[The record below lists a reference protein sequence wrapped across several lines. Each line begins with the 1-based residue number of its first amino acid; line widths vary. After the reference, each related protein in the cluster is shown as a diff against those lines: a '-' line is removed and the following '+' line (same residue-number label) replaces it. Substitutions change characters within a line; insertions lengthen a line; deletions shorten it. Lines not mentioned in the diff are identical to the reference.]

1 MAEGKATIKIPR
13 QLYNKLQ
20 TIIEDTG
27 FNSVTDFVVYV
38 LRDLA
43 AERIADTEDKNTRE
57 LADTDLTQEEISAIK
72 KRLKNLGYLS

>member
-20 TIIEDTG
+20 KITEDTG
-27 FNSVTDFVVYV
+27 FNSVTDFIVYV

-43 AERIADTEDKNTRE
+43 AERIADTNDKE
-57 LADTDLTQEEISAIK
+57 SLEEDLTNEEISAIR

>member
-1 MAEGKATIKIPR
+1 MPEGKATIKIPR

-20 TIIEDTG
+20 VIIEDTG

-43 AERIADTEDKNTRE
+43 AEKMADINNSEQSED
-57 LADTDLTQEEISAIK
+57 DLTNEEISAIR
-72 KRLKNLGYLS
+72 KRLQNLGYLS